1 MCLTALG
8 ARVLVGNSLA
18 ENAST
23 TKHFGVAFATMAD
36 DNSISFW
43 WILLFV
49 ILALG
54 VAAGAVLFVGGD
66 LFASPGFVVSV

>member
-1 MCLTALG
+1 
-8 ARVLVGNSLA
+8 
-18 ENAST
+18 
-23 TKHFGVAFATMAD
+23 MAD
-36 DNSISFW
+36 DSSISFW

-66 LFASPGFVVSV
+66 LIAPPGFVVAV